1 MALTHLPLYVG
12 TAEPLSNP
20 GDRSHAT
27 SAGGDLSPEEVVAA
41 YHERTKHHF
50 HRYAARDGIR
60 QFSEW
65 PMIPQLYVGGEFIE
79 GCDSVREMNASEAR
93 LSSARRRRQLHSQ
106 YANPAAVAT
115 ASSQTTCFMQ
125 KV

>member
-27 SAGGDLSPEEVVAA
+27 SAGGDLSPEEVVVA
-41 YHERTKHHF
+41 YHE
-50 HRYAARDGIR
+50 
-60 QFSEW
+60 
-65 PMIPQLYVGGEFIE
+65 LYVGGEFIG
-79 GCDSVREMNASEAR
+79 GCDIVREMNTSEAR